1 MLCCAVIHAQSLC
14 GLQSS
19 VECVVFGEK
28 EDTIAAGG
36 ANGTVKVWDME
47 TGKGRW
53 QVPQANNPASA
64 AVAML
69 PGTLK

>member
-1 MLCCAVIHAQSLC
+1 MCCCAQSLC

-53 QVPQANNPASA
+53 QVAQAKDPSA
-64 AVAML
+64 AVAIL
-69 PGTLK
+69 PGTLQ